1 MFKISKEAKV
11 GLLGVVTIAIFYLGF
26 SFLKGLDVFSSE
38 NEYITYFDDVAGLQ
52 NSNPVTLN
60 GVNVG
65 RVMAVEIDENP
76 EKVKVVLAI
85 NKKVNVTDQSYI
97 TLADDGLLGGKLIR
111 LTIKKGNILEDGQK
125 IASVVEKGLMA
136 SAADQLSPTLSKVDS
151 LLTTLQTTVASF
163 SQTSEFLNYTLVSA
177 GKTTDGVNALLANNA
192 KNLAQTTKNTADLT
206 ANLKSLSLSLD
217 QQLKPLLS
225 KTNTIADSVAA
236 LQLGQTVL
244 KLNATM
250 QQLSL
255 LAGDIEKGK
264 GSVGKLMK
272 DESMY
277 MHLDKTAANLQALF
291 ADMKENPKRYV
302 HFSLFGKK
310 QVPASE
316 LGDASKNQ
324 E

>member
-1 MFKISKEAKV
+1 
-11 GLLGVVTIAIFYLGF
+11 
-26 SFLKGLDVFSSE
+26 VFSSE

-111 LTIKKGNILEDGQK
+111 LTTKKGITLEDGQE
-125 IASVVEKGLMA
+125 ITSAVEKGLMA
-136 SAADQLSPTLSKVDS
+136 SAADQISPTLGKVDS
-151 LLTTLQTTVASF
+151 LLATLQTTVASF

-217 QQLKPLLS
+217 QQLKPLLA

-255 LAGDIEKGK
+255 LVGDIEKGK

-277 MHLDKTAANLQALF
+277 IHLDKTAANLQALF

-316 LGDASKNQ
+316 ADTSKN
-324 E
+324 